1 LYADRLASIVHDEYY
16 DLSTPNNNT
25 LYRWIEKEYGTA
37 QVAKLSSLPSP
48 ENDETETHQLQARL
62 FTPCCRFCSS
72 LCLFTFSLAYC
83 NSLLSSV
90 FLQELQHFLDWF
102 RSRFPYYY
110 DRCDVCGAS
119 ERDKLNANTDNSDA
133 QSSNHTCNSSNE
145 TSALQEEAT
154 QEEESDKGS
163 FLGYVYPNEEELE
176 GKASRTELYLCK
188 ECNSLTRFP
197 RYNSA
202 SWIIQHGRGRCGEYS
217 MLLYRMLRT
226 MGYEARWVVDW
237 SDHVFCEVRLR
248 GNSDNKWVHLD
259 PCEAAVNKPLL
270 YQEWG
275 KEQTYI
281 IAFHAP
287 PIPTLVGGKMHM
299 GQLHSQSLIED
310 VTKMYTSDSQET
322 ILKRRDEPV
331 THIESSLVEI
341 QDSLL
346 KKLSSIFMSYEQ
358 GENKR

>member
-1 LYADRLASIVHDEYY
+1 
-16 DLSTPNNNT
+16 
-25 LYRWIEKEYGTA
+25 
-37 QVAKLSSLPSP
+37 
-48 ENDETETHQLQARL
+48 
-62 FTPCCRFCSS
+62 
-72 LCLFTFSLAYC
+72 
-83 NSLLSSV
+83 
-90 FLQELQHFLDWF
+90 
-102 RSRFPYYY
+102 
-110 DRCDVCGAS
+110 
-119 ERDKLNANTDNSDA
+119 LNANTDNANTHSPN
-133 QSSNHTCNSSNE
+133 QTGNNSNE
-145 TSALQEEAT
+145 ASALQEGGT
-154 QEEESDKGS
+154 QEEEDDDKGS
-163 FLGYVYPNEEELE
+163 FLGYVYPNNEELK

-287 PIPTLVGGKMHM
+287 PIPTLFGGKLDM
-299 GQLHSQSLIED
+299 GRLDSQLLIED

-322 ILKRRDEPV
+322 ILKRRDEPA

-341 QDSLL
+341 QDTLL
-346 KKLSSIFMSYEQ
+346 AKLSSIFMSYEQ
-358 GENKR
+358 